1 MPPIYRKR
9 WRTHDF
15 GVCENP
21 VQGGG
26 WQDPKLCVWNQ
37 VGMTV
42 DVAGVKCGVICE
54 PKRFKGPDSPL
65 MPEQTGS
72 NLENERDSILLL

>member
-1 MPPIYRKR
+1 
-9 WRTHDF
+9 
-15 GVCENP
+15 
-21 VQGGG
+21 
-26 WQDPKLCVWNQ
+26 
-37 VGMTV
+37 MTV